1 MPVHIYARFIMG
13 TRRGLFA
20 AVLATGAGIVAS
32 PAQAQDAAA
41 GRAVFQSQCSICH
54 SVKPGQNMIG
64 PSLSGVVGRP
74 AGQIAGFHYSAANKS
89 SGLTWDEATLER
101 YLANPRAVVPK
112 TSMSYAGLK
121 EPEKRANLIAYLAT
135 AH

>member
-1 MPVHIYARFIMG
+1 
-13 TRRGLFA
+13 L
-20 AVLATGAGIVAS
+20 
-32 PAQAQDAAA
+32 
-41 GRAVFQSQCSICH
+41 
-54 SVKPGQNMIG
+54 
-64 PSLSGVVGRP
+64 
-74 AGQIAGFHYSAANKS
+74 
-89 SGLTWDEATLER
+89 GLTWDEATLER